1 MKSTDKMLIS
11 KLKEISEK
19 LDDASDLEAAEKE
32 LHSVL
37 DSIVGDYKEPSHN
50 SHYGFEK
57 EKEMDVFSCGTEIRL
72 CKSRSDDRPAYIRL
86 QKENSIMPRA
96 YEMEGFEDMLWE
108 DMTEEKAFYTTI
120 RRKSDDAYMG
130 YCGIKNT
137 QKDELELAVEIL
149 RDFHGHGYGKQ
160 ALALFMNT
168 VRDMTGINHFKALVD
183 GENIASQKM
192 CEACGGV
199 PSGIAEHLL
208 HDKQYMEEYEQE
220 NADEVTDLMREVAAK
235 FSVQPEKLLTHVLV
249 YRFEV

>member
-1 MKSTDKMLIS
+1 MKSTDRMLIS

-19 LDDASDLEAAEKE
+19 LEDARDLEAVEQE
-32 LHSVL
+32 IHSVL
-37 DSIVGDYKEPSHN
+37 DSIVCDYKEHSGN
-50 SHYGFEK
+50 RHYGFEK
-57 EKEMDVFSCGTEIRL
+57 EKEMDVFASGTDIQL
-72 CKSRSDDRPAYIRL
+72 CKSRGDDRPDYVRL

-130 YCGIKNT
+130 YCGIKDT
-137 QKDELELAVEIL
+137 QKDELELAVELL
-149 RDFHGHGYGKQ
+149 REFHGHGYGKH
-160 ALALFMNT
+160 ALMLFMNT
-168 VRDMTGINHFKALVD
+168 VKNMTGINHFKTLVD

-208 HDKQYMEEYEQE
+208 HDKDYMKEYEQE
-220 NADEVTDLMREVAAK
+220 NADEVTDVMREVATK

-249 YRFEV
+249 YKFEV